1 MLPIMAALLSR
12 DLSKEVNLQRYA
24 SFLLFSLAGL
34 LFRTLS
40 MPLRPRFPLPQILE
54 YVPARVLLVG

>member
-34 LFRTLS
+34 LFSNPVYAAPPPLS
-40 MPLRPRFPLPQILE
+40 ATSDP
-54 YVPARVLLVG
+54 